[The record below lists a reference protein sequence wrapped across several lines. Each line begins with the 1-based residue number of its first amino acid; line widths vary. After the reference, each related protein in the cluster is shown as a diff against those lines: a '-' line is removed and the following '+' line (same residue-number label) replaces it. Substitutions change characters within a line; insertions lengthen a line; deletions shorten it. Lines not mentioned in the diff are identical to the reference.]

1 MVSNVRPNRPYCNS
15 LFKKISL
22 SLSAILLSSP
32 VVGLAAPA
40 QALPSWLQL
49 LGGNS
54 ASNTTSTQ
62 SATTSRSTS
71 SRSTTTA
78 QANPSASSTQNL
90 NDVRFSC
97 QVSNGQYTVMYN
109 PQSQSGQY
117 YPWATPTSL
126 GGGWSPE
133 RRCNEISRRLES
145 YRPDGLIELRTGQEN
160 GYNTICVTTEDVP
173 SCRIVLTVPPGQNPV
188 AIRDRIF
195 NNLLVADSGQQTS
208 AVTAYQGNG
217 SDIINQIGQALGLNS
232 GGNRRTS
239 RGAIDLRP
247 FLDPA
252 DGGTGARLT
261 NTPAAQPTQ
270 PAQPNNS
277 GGTRLNPGNFR

>member
-1 MVSNVRPNRPYCNS
+1 MVSNVRSNPSRLN
-15 LFKKISL
+15 LIKKVGL
-22 SLSAILLSSP
+22 SLSAILLGSP
-32 VVGLAAPA
+32 VLLTPPA
-40 QALPSWLQL
+40 EALPSWLQF
-49 LGGNS
+49 GNNGS
-54 ASNTTSTQ
+54 SNNTQ
-62 SATTSRSTS
+62 STTTSRSTTA
-71 SRSTTTA
+71 RPTTTA
-78 QANPSASSTQNL
+78 QSNPTSSTQNL
-90 NDVRFSC
+90 DDIRFSC
-97 QVSNGQYTVMYN
+97 QISNGQYTVMYN
-109 PQSQSGQY
+109 PQSQAGQY
-117 YPWATPTSL
+117 YPWATPTTL
-126 GGGWSPE
+126 GGGWGPE

-145 YRPDGLIELRTGQEN
+145 YRPDGLLELKTGQEN
-160 GYNTICVTTEDVP
+160 GYNTICVTTEDLP
-173 SCRIVLTVPPGQNPV
+173 ACRIVLTVPPGQDPT

-270 PAQPNNS
+270 PTQPNNS

>member
-1 MVSNVRPNRPYCNS
+1 MVSNVRSNLPGCNP
-15 LFKKISL
+15 LIKKIGL
-22 SLSAILLSSP
+22 SLSTILLSSP
-32 VVGLAAPA
+32 MIGFAAPA

-49 LGGNS
+49 G
-54 ASNTTSTQ
+54 SNGISNTSTQ
-62 SATTSRSTS
+62 SATTSRSTN
-71 SRSTTTA
+71 SRTTTTA
-78 QANPSASSTQNL
+78 QATPNSSSTQNL

-109 PQSQSGQY
+109 PQSQAGQY

-145 YRPDGLIELRTGQEN
+145 YRPDGLVELRTGQEN

-239 RGAIDLRP
+239 RGAAIDLRP